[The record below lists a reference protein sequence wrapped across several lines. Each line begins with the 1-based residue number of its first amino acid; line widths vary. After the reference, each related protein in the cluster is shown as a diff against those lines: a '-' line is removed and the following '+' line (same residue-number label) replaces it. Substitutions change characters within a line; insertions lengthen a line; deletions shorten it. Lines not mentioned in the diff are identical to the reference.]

1 MELKEKDDIERKNE
15 KIINKSIKNKKRILQ
30 QEKINKQKKI
40 DEEQEQQQ
48 EDEDEEQFLGK
59 NRKELNNTILKY
71 NELFPLE
78 LKKFKRKKNSS
89 VDEVKQYISEIQCII
104 ETSCTDSFIMDSIY
118 TAMSYIEPITS
129 KTKFNVSGLT
139 LILKSNKDFNCLCK
153 QMMFK
158 YGCFSSGISIE
169 YQTLLIII
177 SSVYIT
183 ITTNSNR
190 KSIEKYLD
198 EKI

>member
-1 MELKEKDDIERKNE
+1 MNTNEILDDQLINQLDSLQNKNYISKIELEKQLWMELKEKDDIERKNE

-78 LKKFKRKKNSS
+78 LKKFKRKKI
-89 VDEVKQYISEIQCII
+89 V
-104 ETSCTDSFIMDSIY
+104 
-118 TAMSYIEPITS
+118 
-129 KTKFNVSGLT
+129 
-139 LILKSNKDFNCLCK
+139 
-153 QMMFK
+153 
-158 YGCFSSGISIE
+158 
-169 YQTLLIII
+169 LLM
-177 SSVYIT
+177 
-183 ITTNSNR
+183 
-190 KSIEKYLD
+190 K
-198 EKI
+198 

>member
-1 MELKEKDDIERKNE
+1 
-15 KIINKSIKNKKRILQ
+15 
-30 QEKINKQKKI
+30 
-40 DEEQEQQQ
+40 
-48 EDEDEEQFLGK
+48 
-59 NRKELNNTILKY
+59 
-71 NELFPLE
+71 
-78 LKKFKRKKNSS
+78 
-89 VDEVKQYISEIQCII
+89 
-104 ETSCTDSFIMDSIY
+104 MDSLY

-153 QMMFK
+153 QMMLK
-158 YGCFSSGISIE
+158 YGCVSSSISIE

-183 ITTNSNR
+183 IIKNSNSQ
-190 KSIEKYLD
+190 SIEKYLD